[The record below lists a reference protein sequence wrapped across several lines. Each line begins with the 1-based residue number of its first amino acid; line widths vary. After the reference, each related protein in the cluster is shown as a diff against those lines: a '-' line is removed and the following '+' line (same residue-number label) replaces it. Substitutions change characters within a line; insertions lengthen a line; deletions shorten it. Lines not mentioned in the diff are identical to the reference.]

1 VALIDQHA
9 DHLNE
14 LTTRLLRTARI
25 DNADLK
31 LKREHIDLTQLIQ
44 STIKASAQELGAHL
58 VHVQSRMQRGT
69 VWADRQLLEMALYQ
83 LLDNAAKYGSPD
95 SSITID
101 VQEEQAETLISIRN
115 EGSFIPPDE
124 REKIFKRFYRSP
136 GSDRRASGTGIG
148 LSVVKRIT
156 EAHQGRAWV
165 NSSEHIGTTFFVTL
179 PRTAKE
185 M

>member
-1 VALIDQHA
+1 MARTIGQFKSH
-9 DHLNE
+9 E

-25 DNADLK
+25 DRADLK
-31 LKREHIDLTQLIQ
+31 VKRERLDLTQLIQ
-44 STIKASAQELGAHL
+44 DTIEEASQELGAHT
-58 VHVQSRMQRGT
+58 VNVQSRVQRSM
-69 VWADRQLLEMALYQ
+69 VWADKQLLKMAFFQ
-83 LLDNAAKYGSPD
+83 MLDNAAKYGGPD

-115 EGSFIPPDE
+115 EGSFIPPEE

-148 LSVVKRIT
+148 LSVVKHVT

-165 NSSEHIGTTFFVTL
+165 NSDPKIGTTFFLTL

-185 M
+185 

>member
-1 VALIDQHA
+1 VTLIDQHA

-14 LTTRLLRTARI
+14 VTTRLLRTARI

-31 LKREHIDLTQLIQ
+31 LKREKIDLTHATQHCLGRQTTPGDGAFQLID
-44 STIKASAQELGAHL
+44 S
-58 VHVQSRMQRGT
+58 
-69 VWADRQLLEMALYQ
+69 
-83 LLDNAAKYGSPD
+83 AAKYGSPD
-95 SSITID
+95 SSITIE
-101 VQEEQAETLISIRN
+101 VQEEPAETLISIRN
-115 EGSFIPPDE
+115 EGSFIPPHE
-124 REKIFKRFYRSP
+124 REKIFERFYRSP

-165 NSSEHIGTTFFVTL
+165 NSAEHTGTTFFVAL

-185 M
+185 MQTWHSD

>member
-1 VALIDQHA
+1 
-9 DHLNE
+9 
-14 LTTRLLRTARI
+14 
-25 DNADLK
+25 
-31 LKREHIDLTQLIQ
+31 
-44 STIKASAQELGAHL
+44 
-58 VHVQSRMQRGT
+58 M
-69 VWADRQLLEMALYQ
+69 VWADKQLLKMAVFQ
-83 LLDNAAKYGSPD
+83 MLDNAAKYGGSD

-115 EGSFIPPDE
+115 EGSFIPFEE

-148 LSVVKRIT
+148 LSVVKHVT

-165 NSSEHIGTTFFVTL
+165 NSDPKTGTTFFLTL

-185 M
+185 